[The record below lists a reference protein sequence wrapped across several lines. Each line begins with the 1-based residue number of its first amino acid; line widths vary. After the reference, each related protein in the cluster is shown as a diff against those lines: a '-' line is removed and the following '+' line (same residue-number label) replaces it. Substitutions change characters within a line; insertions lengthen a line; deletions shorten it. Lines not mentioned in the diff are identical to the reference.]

1 MRNYDLPNNPFKT
14 ENDSTKMIIALFAGI
29 AAGAILTSILVSKN
43 KHNLV
48 DRLLGASEKN
58 KPKKGLHSIL
68 SKDNTSIPHPE
79 EYGGGMMDV
88 IIQAT

>member
-1 MRNYDLPNNPFKT
+1 MRNYDLPNNLFKT
-14 ENDSTKMIIALFAGI
+14 ENESTKMIIALFAGI
-29 AAGAILTSILVSKN
+29 AAGAILTSLLVSKN

-48 DRLLGASEKN
+48 DRLLTSEKSA
-58 KPKKGLHSIL
+58 PKRASQSIL
-68 SKDNTSIPHPE
+68 SKDNKSIPHPE

>member
-14 ENDSTKMIIALFAGI
+14 ENESTKMIIALFAGI
-29 AAGAILTSILVSKN
+29 AAGAILASLLVSKS

-48 DRLLGASEKN
+48 DRLLTSEKSPQN
-58 KPKKGLHSIL
+58 RGSQSIL
-68 SKDNTSIPHPE
+68 SKDNASIPHPE